1 MPHIKYHSCPSFCCP
16 ERCSVWSRTILDQ
29 FFAFQP
35 VSPLSTIVLLSHWCL
50 LGDGQLGVGDTRDRA
65 VPTLV
70 RGELRERA
78 VSLVAAGGCHTLCV
92 SEGMLWSWGDGSDW
106 LHGLDANDKL
116 VPTRVRGELE
126 AFQVAA
132 VTAGGL
138 HTACVTVGGA
148 VFSWGYGS
156 RGQLGLGDTNNRL
169 VPTLITSLQKGGIS
183 DNSIGLQ

>member
-1 MPHIKYHSCPSFCCP
+1 MCCTSVCKVA
-16 ERCSVWSRTILDQ
+16 EISINSLRFTQFLCS
-29 FFAFQP
+29 
-35 VSPLSTIVLLSHWCL
+35 LLLCCCLTLCIL
-50 LGDGQLGVGDTRDRA
+50 LGDGQLGVGDTRDRG

-92 SEGMLWSWGDGSDW
+92 SEGVLWSWGDGSGW

-116 VPTRVRGELE
+116 VPTRVSGDLE
-126 AFQVAA
+126 ASQVVA

-138 HTACVTVGGA
+138 HTACVTVDGA

-169 VPTLITSLQKGGIS
+169 VPTLITSLQEGGIS
-183 DNSIGLQ
+183 DNSIGL